1 MADHISNVQYRET
14 SVQPE
19 PRRFSM
25 KHLLLFFVFT
35 AIMIALLVVLPSF
48 FWVVLPFVCTY
59 IVQAFDAL

>member
-14 SVQPE
+14 SVP
-19 PRRFSM
+19 PPARRFSM

-35 AIMIALLVVLPSF
+35 AIMIVLMIVLPAF

-59 IVQAFDAL
+59 LVQAFDAL